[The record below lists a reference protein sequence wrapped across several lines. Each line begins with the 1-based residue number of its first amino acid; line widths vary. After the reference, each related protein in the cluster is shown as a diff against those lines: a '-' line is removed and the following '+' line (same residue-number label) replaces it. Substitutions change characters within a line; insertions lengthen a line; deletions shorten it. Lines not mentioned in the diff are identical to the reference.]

1 MAKNIIEMR
10 QQRAKLVADSRALLD
25 KAELEKR
32 DMTGE
37 EETQYQ
43 KYDRDIEKM
52 TREIDM
58 EEKLQARE
66 REIGEKESRD
76 RKPAGDE
83 SKPGSENRDNPRAT
97 EEYRA
102 AFEKFLRN
110 GSNSLAETE
119 RRAMQVD
126 SDTGG
131 GYLLT
136 PQQFVNEF
144 LKAMDMDVAIRGL
157 ARKFALTTSGSLGV
171 PTLDTDLDDAEWT
184 PELKTGALTEIG
196 LGKRELKTH
205 QLTKRALISN
215 ALIRKTGGTIETL
228 VRERLQYKF
237 GVSEEKA
244 FMTGDG
250 AEKPLGVFTPSAL
263 GVPTTRDVNTGSA
276 TGFTGDGLI
285 EARYSI
291 KEGYVKD
298 SSTRW
303 LFHRDAIKLIRK
315 IKNAVDGQYIWQP
328 GITGGAPDRILEI
341 PYITSDFCPNTFT
354 NGLYAGIL
362 GCFKYYWIADA
373 LDMQIQR
380 LVELYAETNQTGFI
394 GRQEVDGMPV
404 LAEAFTRLKCST

>member
-1 MAKNIIEMR
+1 MKSIVEMR
-10 QQRAKLVADSRALLD
+10 QQRAKLVTDSRAILD

-32 DMTGE
+32 ELTGE

-43 KYDRDIEKM
+43 KFDKDIGRMSRD
-52 TREIDM
+52 IDM
-58 EEKLQARE
+58 EEKLQTRE
-66 REIGEKESRD
+66 RELGEKEARD
-76 RKPAGDE
+76 KKPEGD
-83 SKPGSENRDNPRAT
+83 KPEGEQRDNPRAT
-97 EEYRA
+97 PEFRA

-110 GSNSLAETE
+110 GSNSLTETE
-119 RRAMQVD
+119 KRAMQVD

-144 LKAMDMDVAIRGL
+144 LKTLDMDVVVRGL
-157 ARKFALTTSGSLGV
+157 ARKFTLTTSGSLGV
-171 PTLDTDLDDAEWT
+171 PTLDNDLDDAEWT
-184 PELKTGALTEIG
+184 PELKTGVATELTI
-196 LGKRELKTH
+196 GKRELKTH

-215 ALIRKTGGTIETL
+215 ALIRKSGGTIETL

-237 GVSEEKA
+237 GVAEEKA

-250 AEKPLGVFTPSAL
+250 QEKPLGLFTASTNGIPA
-263 GVPTTRDVNTGSA
+263 TRDVNTGSA

-285 EARYSI
+285 DARYSI
-291 KEGYVKD
+291 KEGYVRD

-303 LFHRDAIKLIRK
+303 LFNRDAIKLIRK

-341 PYITSDFCPNTFT
+341 PYVISDYCPNTFT
-354 NGLYAGIL
+354 NGLYGGML
-362 GCFKYYWIADA
+362 GCFKYYWIVDA

-404 LAEAFTRLKCST
+404 MAEAFTRLKCAT

>member
-10 QQRAKLVADSRALLD
+10 QERAKAVADSRAILD

-32 DMTGE
+32 ALTGQE
-37 EETQYQ
+37 EEQYQ
-43 KYDRDIEKM
+43 KFDADIEKM
-52 TREIDM
+52 TRDIDR

-66 REIGEKESRD
+66 RELGEVEARNK
-76 RKPAGDE
+76 KPAGDE
-83 SKPGSENRDNPRAT
+83 GKPGSESRDNPRAT

-102 AFEKFLRN
+102 SFEKFLRN
-110 GSNSLAETE
+110 GSNALAESE
-119 RRAMQVD
+119 KRAMQVD

-144 LKAMDMDVAIRGL
+144 LKAMDMDVVIRGL
-157 ARKFALTTSGSLGV
+157 ARKFTLTTSGSLGV

-184 PELKTGALTEIG
+184 PELKTGGLTE
-196 LGKRELKTH
+196 LTTGKRELKTH

-215 ALIRKTGGTIETL
+215 ALIRKSGGTIETL

-250 AEKPLGVFTPSAL
+250 NEKPLGLFAAAAN
-263 GVPTTRDVNTGSA
+263 GIPTTRDINTGSA

-291 KEGYVKD
+291 KEGYVRD
-298 SSTRW
+298 ASTRW
-303 LFHRDAIKLIRK
+303 LFNRDAIKLIRK

-341 PYITSDFCPNTFT
+341 PYVISDYCPNTFT
-354 NGLYAGIL
+354 NGLYAGML
-362 GCFKYYWIADA
+362 GCFKYYWIVDA

>member
-1 MAKNIIEMR
+1 MAKNIIELR
-10 QQRAKLVADSRALLD
+10 QQRAKAIADSRAILD

-32 DMTGE
+32 ELTGE

-43 KYDRDIEKM
+43 KFDKDIEKM
-52 TREIDM
+52 TSEIDR

-66 REIGEKESRD
+66 RELGEKEARD
-76 RKPAGDE
+76 KKPEGTPE
-83 SKPGSENRDNPRAT
+83 GENRDNPRAT
-97 EEYRA
+97 AEYRA

-110 GSNSLAETE
+110 GSNSLAESE
-119 RRAMQVD
+119 KRAMQVD

-131 GYLLT
+131 GYLIT

-144 LKAMDMDVAIRGL
+144 LKGLDDNVVIRGL
-157 ARKFALTTSGSLGV
+157 ARKFTLTTAGSLGV

-184 PELKTGALTEIG
+184 PELKTGATTE
-196 LGKRELKTH
+196 LVVGKRELKTH

-215 ALIRKTGGTIETL
+215 ALIRKTGGTIESL

-237 GVSEEKA
+237 SVTEEKA

-250 AEKPLGVFTPSAL
+250 QEKPLGIFTAHAN
-263 GVPTTRDVNTGSA
+263 GIPTTQDVKTGSA

-285 EARYSI
+285 DARYKI

-298 SSTRW
+298 PSTRW
-303 LFHRDAIKLIRK
+303 IFHRDAIKAIRK

-341 PYITSDFCPNTFT
+341 PYVTSDYCPNTFT
-354 NGLYAGIL
+354 DTKYGGIL
-362 GCFKYYWIADA
+362 GCFKYYWVADA
-373 LDMQIQR
+373 LDMAIQR

-404 LAEAFTRLKCST
+404 LAEAFVRLQCGA

>member
-1 MAKNIIEMR
+1 MKNTVEMR
-10 QQRAKLVADSRALLD
+10 QQRAKMVADSRAILD

-32 DMTGE
+32 ALSGE

-43 KYDRDIEKM
+43 KFDVDIEKS

-66 REIGEKESRD
+66 REQGEAEARNK
-76 RKPAGDE
+76 KPADD
-83 SKPGSENRDNPRAT
+83 KPEDRSNPRAT

-102 AFEKFLRN
+102 SFEKFLRN
-110 GSNSLAETE
+110 GSNSLNETE
-119 RRAMQVD
+119 KRAMQVD

-136 PQQFVNEF
+136 PIQFVNEF
-144 LKAMDMDVAIRGL
+144 LKAMDMDVVIRGL
-157 ARKFALTTSGSLGV
+157 ARKFPLTTAGSLGV

-184 PELKTGALTEIG
+184 PELKTGAATELTI
-196 LGKRELKTH
+196 GKRELKTH

-215 ALIRKTGGTIETL
+215 ALIRKSGGTIETL

-237 GVSEEKA
+237 GVSEEKV

-250 AEKPLGVFTPSAL
+250 AEKPLGLFTPSVN
-263 GVPTTRDVNTGSA
+263 GIPTTRDVNTGSA

-291 KEGYVKD
+291 KEGYVRD
-298 SSTRW
+298 ASTRW
-303 LFHRDAIKLIRK
+303 LFNRDAIKLIRK
-315 IKNAVDGQYIWQP
+315 LKNAVDGQYIWQP

-341 PYITSDFCPNTFT
+341 PYVISDFAPNIFT
-354 NGLYAGIL
+354 NGLYAGML
-362 GCFKYYWIADA
+362 GCFKYYWIVDA

-394 GRQEVDGMPV
+394 ARQELDGMPV
-404 LAEAFTRLKCST
+404 MSEAFSRLKCSV

>member
-1 MAKNIIEMR
+1 MKNILELR
-10 QQRAKLVADSRALLD
+10 QQRAKLVAESRAILD
-25 KAELEKR
+25 KAEVEKR
-32 DMTGE
+32 ELTAED
-37 EETQYQ
+37 ETQYQ
-43 KYDRDIEKM
+43 RMDA
-52 TREIDM
+52 EIDKLTKDIDK

-66 REIGEKESRD
+66 RELGEVEARTKRPAD
-76 RKPAGDE
+76 GKPDA
-83 SKPGSENRDNPRAT
+83 ENRDNPRGT

-110 GSNSLAETE
+110 GSNSLSESE
-119 RRAMQVD
+119 KRAMQVD

-144 LKAMDMDVAIRGL
+144 LMGLDSEVVIRGL
-157 ARKFALTTSGSLGV
+157 ARKFTLTTAGSLGV
-171 PTLDTDLDDAEWT
+171 PTLDVDLDDAEWT
-184 PELKTGALTEIG
+184 PELKTGAATEVSV
-196 LGKRELKTH
+196 GKRELKTH

-215 ALIRKTGGTIETL
+215 ALIRKTGGKIETL

-250 AEKPLGVFTPSAL
+250 NEKPLGLFTASDKGIGTA
-263 GVPTTRDVNTGSA
+263 RDIATGSA

-285 EARYSI
+285 DARYSI
-291 KEGYVKD
+291 KEGYIKD
-298 SSTRW
+298 PSTRW

-315 IKNAVDGQYIWQP
+315 LKNAVDGQYIWQP

-394 GRQEVDGMPV
+394 GRAEVDGMPV
-404 LAEAFTRLKCST
+404 LAEAFTRVKCG

>member
-1 MAKNIIEMR
+1 MKNVLELR
-10 QQRAKLVADSRALLD
+10 QQRAKLVADSRAILD

-32 DMTGE
+32 ELSGE
-37 EETQYQ
+37 DETQYQ
-43 KYDRDIEKM
+43 RMDSEIEKL
-52 TREIDM
+52 TKDIDK
-58 EEKLQARE
+58 EEKLQTRE
-66 REIGEKESRD
+66 RELGEQEARNN
-76 RKPAGDE
+76 KPEGG
-83 SKPGSENRDNPRAT
+83 KPEGENRDNPRGT

-110 GSNSLAETE
+110 GANSLSETE

-136 PQQFVNEF
+136 PQQFVDEM
-144 LKAMDMDVAIRGL
+144 LTAMDSDVVIRRH
-157 ARKFALTTSGSLGV
+157 ARKFRLTTAGSLGV
-171 PTLDTDLDDAEWT
+171 PTLDTDLSDHEWT
-184 PELKTGALTEIG
+184 PELKTGSLGE
-196 LGKRELKTH
+196 LLFGKRELTTH
-205 QLTKRALISN
+205 RLTKRALISN
-215 ALIRKTGGTIETL
+215 DLIRKTGGKAETL
-228 VRERLQYKF
+228 VRERLQYKNS
-237 GVSEEKA
+237 VAQENA

-250 AEKPLGVFTPSAL
+250 NQKPLGLFTASDKGIGTA
-263 GVPTTRDVNTGSA
+263 RDIVTGSA

-285 EARYSI
+285 DARYSI

-298 SSTRW
+298 PSTRW
-303 LFHRDAIKLIRK
+303 LFHRDAVKLIRK

-341 PYITSDFCPNTFT
+341 PYETSDFCPNTYT

-394 GRQEVDGMPV
+394 CRSEVDGMPV
-404 LAEAFTRLKCST
+404 LAEAFTRLKCATS